1 MNKILV
7 IGGSGFIGTNLI
19 NQLVKNKN
27 NQVLGTFFSKKK
39 FFRNN
44 KAKYFINIASNALN
58 IFEDSKEKEILKNLT
73 YFSLERKY

>member
-39 FFRNN
+39 FLEII
-44 KAKYFINIASNALN
+44 KQNILN
-58 IFEDSKEKEILKNLT
+58 
-73 YFSLERKY
+73 